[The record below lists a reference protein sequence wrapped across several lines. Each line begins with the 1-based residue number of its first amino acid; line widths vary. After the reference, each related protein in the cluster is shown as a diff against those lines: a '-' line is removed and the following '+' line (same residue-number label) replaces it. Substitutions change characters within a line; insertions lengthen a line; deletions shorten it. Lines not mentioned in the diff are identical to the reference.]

1 MDDPQESPPGIIDSF
16 RKLLATL
23 LATAQNRVE
32 LFALELQEEKCR
44 LIELFIWVAVVVA
57 SGVMSLVMVTLTIVV
72 VFWDDG
78 RLAALIT
85 LSALY
90 LLATAGAYRILNAL
104 LRKGGPPLAE
114 TVSEL
119 KKDLECLKTRN

>member
-1 MDDPQESPPGIIDSF
+1 MADSQESAPGILGSL
-16 RKLLATL
+16 RRLLDTL

-32 LFALELQEEKCR
+32 LIALELQEEKCR
-44 LIELFIWVAVVVA
+44 LVELFLWMSAVVA
-57 SGVMSLVMVTLTIVV
+57 LSMMSLAMVTLTIVV
-72 VFWDDG
+72 LFWNNG

-90 LLATAGAYRILNAL
+90 LLATAGAYWGLNTR
-104 LRKGGPPLAE
+104 LRKGNLPFSG

-119 KKDLECLKTRN
+119 KKDRECLRN

>member
-1 MDDPQESPPGIIDSF
+1 MADSPESAPGIFGSL
-16 RKLLATL
+16 RRLLDTL

-44 LIELFIWVAVVVA
+44 LIELLLWLSAVVA
-57 SGVMSLVMVTLTIVV
+57 LGLLSLAMVTLTIVV
-72 VFWDDG
+72 LFWDNG

-85 LSALY
+85 LSVLY
-90 LLATAGAYRILNAL
+90 LLATGGAYWALNTR
-104 LRKGGPPLAE
+104 LRKGNLPFSG

-119 KKDLECLKTRN
+119 KKDQECIRN

>member
-1 MDDPQESPPGIIDSF
+1 MADSQESAPGIFGSL
-16 RKLLATL
+16 RRLLDTL

-32 LFALELQEEKCR
+32 LIALELQEEKCR
-44 LIELFIWVAVVVA
+44 LVELFLWMSAVVA
-57 SGVMSLVMVTLTIVV
+57 LGMMSLAMVTLTIVV
-72 VFWDDG
+72 LFWNNG

-90 LLATAGAYRILNAL
+90 LLATAGAYWGLNTR
-104 LRKGGPPLAE
+104 LRKGNLPFSG

-119 KKDLECLKTRN
+119 KKDRECLRN